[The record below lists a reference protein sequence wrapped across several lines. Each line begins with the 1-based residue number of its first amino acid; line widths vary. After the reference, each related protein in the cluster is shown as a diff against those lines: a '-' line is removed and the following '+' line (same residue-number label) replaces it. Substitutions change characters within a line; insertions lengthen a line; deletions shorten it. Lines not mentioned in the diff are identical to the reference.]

1 MRKKS
6 MVPEGDRESASSQ
19 HREKKNDLKSINAKE
34 PEVRWYGRD
43 RKEQSPDQK

>member
-6 MVPEGDRESASSQ
+6 MISEGDRESASSQ
-19 HREKKNDLKSINAKE
+19 HREEKDDLKLIDAKE

-43 RKEQSPDQK
+43 RKAQSPDQK